1 MLGRLM
7 LGRLML
13 GRLFGRSLNGKAQPW
28 KEASSIPSR
37 LQRQTSAPTER
48 LAGYR
53 FAQTIVTR
61 RVVELGL
68 APQRAPFVSGTNG

>member
-7 LGRLML
+7 LGL
-13 GRLFGRSLNGKAQPW
+13 GGAGKAQPW

-48 LAGYR
+48 LTGYR

>member
-1 MLGRLM
+1 V
-7 LGRLML
+7 
-13 GRLFGRSLNGKAQPW
+13 FGKADAW
-28 KEASSIPSR
+28 KALWAEPEWESPTLEGSKLDSKPPPAADER
-37 LQRQTSAPTER
+37 ATER
-48 LAGYR
+48 LADYR

>member
-1 MLGRLM
+1 MGNSNP
-7 LGRLML
+7 G
-13 GRLFGRSLNGKAQPW
+13 
-28 KEASSIPSR
+28 KEAGFIPSR
-37 LQRQTSAPTER
+37 PQRQTSAPTER
-48 LAGYR
+48 PAGYR

>member
-7 LGRLML
+7 IGRLML
-13 GRLFGRSLNGKAQPW
+13 ERLGRSWIGNSNPGKVAGF
-28 KEASSIPSR
+28 IPTR

-53 FAQTIVTR
+53 FAQTMVTR

-68 APQRAPFVSGTNG
+68 APQRAPLVSGTNG

>member
-1 MLGRLM
+1 MGN
-7 LGRLML
+7 
-13 GRLFGRSLNGKAQPW
+13 SNPGKEPG
-28 KEASSIPSR
+28 SIPSR
-37 LQRQTSAPTER
+37 PQRQTSAPTER
-48 LAGYR
+48 LTGYR

>member
-1 MLGRLM
+1 MMRATSTAAWAEPEWESATLEKSKLDP
-7 LGRLML
+7 
-13 GRLFGRSLNGKAQPW
+13 KP
-28 KEASSIPSR
+28 P
-37 LQRQTSAPTER
+37 QRQTSAPTER
-48 LAGYR
+48 PAGYR

>member
-1 MLGRLM
+1 
-7 LGRLML
+7 ML
-13 GRLFGRSLNGKAQPW
+13 GRLFGRSWNGKLQPW
-28 KEASSIPSR
+28 KEATIPSR
-37 LQRQTSAPTER
+37 PQRQTSAPTER